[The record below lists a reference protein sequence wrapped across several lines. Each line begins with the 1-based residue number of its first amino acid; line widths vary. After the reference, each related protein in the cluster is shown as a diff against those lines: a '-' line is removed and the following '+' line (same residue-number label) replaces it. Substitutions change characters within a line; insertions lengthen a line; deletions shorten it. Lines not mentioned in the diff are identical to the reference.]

1 VSAKDEEILESIE
14 SAILGNWSV
23 VGYLNAILRVLIE
36 IAKSSNI
43 DEDELLE
50 KINQAA
56 NDA

>member
-1 VSAKDEEILESIE
+1 MSAKDEEILESIE